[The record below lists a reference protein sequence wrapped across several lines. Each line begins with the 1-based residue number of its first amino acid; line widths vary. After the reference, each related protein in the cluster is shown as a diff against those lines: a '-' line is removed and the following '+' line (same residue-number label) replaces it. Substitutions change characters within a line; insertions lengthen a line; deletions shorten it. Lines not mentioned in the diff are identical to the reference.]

1 MAENNNQAKVKEIA
15 EAEAKAKEIA
25 EKEAAAKNTAADII
39 AEAEAKAKE
48 IVAAAKG
55 DAEDLVSKG
64 VSAKSLIKG
73 YNEGLSHLQLAAKYF
88 GSSSE
93 ENVAKVHKA
102 IDKHFGIAEEVDAV
116 VTAVED

>member
-1 MAENNNQAKVKEIA
+1 MAENNNQAKAKEIA

-25 EKEAAAKNTAADII
+25 EKEAAAKTTAADII

-64 VSAKSLIKG
+64 VSIKSLIKG
-73 YNEGLSHLQLAAKYF
+73 YNEGLSHLRLAAKYF